1 LIFFKFRSDDEAR
14 YCYARQISA
23 VQFDLE
29 KLRESLGVLITADAQ
44 LSTDDKSKLIQEMAQ
59 SLALLRKQADVDLEL
74 EMLKKL
80 ALSQLENYNVVSLLL
95 SMMDDSRADF
105 TATFRQ
111 LSEVNI

>member
-1 LIFFKFRSDDEAR
+1 MIKFRSDDEAR

-23 VQFDLE
+23 LQFDLE

-44 LSTDDKSKLIQEMAQ
+44 LSTEDKSKLIQDMAQ
-59 SLALLRKQADVDLEL
+59 SLTQLRRQADVDLEL
-74 EMLKKL
+74 EVLKKL
-80 ALSQLENYNVVSLLL
+80 ALSKIENYDVVSLLL
-95 SMMDDSRADF
+95 TMMHDSKADF